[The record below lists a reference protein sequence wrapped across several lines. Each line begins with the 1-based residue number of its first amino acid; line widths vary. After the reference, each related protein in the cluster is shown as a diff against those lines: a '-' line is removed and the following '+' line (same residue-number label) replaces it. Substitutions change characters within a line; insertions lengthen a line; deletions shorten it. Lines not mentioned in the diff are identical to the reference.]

1 MATPAVIDAESTL
14 TDRYQTTV
22 PDPVRRALKLGK
34 GDRVRYRIL
43 KPGEVVMQRAESQA
57 DGDDPALGSFLSFLA
72 NDIAKRHRLESIDPT
87 LVKRAKAL
95 VARAK
100 LNLDEA
106 LSPDD
111 E

>member
-1 MATPAVIDAESTL
+1 MASQAVIDAESTL

-22 PDPVRRALKLGK
+22 PDPVRRALRLSK
-34 GDRVRYRIL
+34 GDRVRYRIVGAGEVL
-43 KPGEVVMQRAESQA
+43 MQRVEVPGE
-57 DGDDPALGSFLSFLA
+57 GDDPALGSFLSFLA
-72 NDIAKRHRLESIDPT
+72 ADIDKHHRLEAIDPA
-87 LVKRAKAL
+87 LIARAKAL
-95 VARAK
+95 VAGVE